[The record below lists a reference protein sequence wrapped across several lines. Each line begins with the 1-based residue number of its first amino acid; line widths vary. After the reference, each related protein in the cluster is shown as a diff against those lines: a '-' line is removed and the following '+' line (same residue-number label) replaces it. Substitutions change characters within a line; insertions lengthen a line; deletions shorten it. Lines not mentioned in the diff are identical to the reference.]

1 MYGAWG
7 HYTKWSKSEND
18 KYCII
23 YLLCERKEKK
33 NQKNK
38 FRYTENKLTIAR
50 GEGLNVR
57 EISEEGQKVEEKKV
71 NTVDIC

>member
-1 MYGAWG
+1 MWK
-7 HYTKWSKSEND
+7 T
-18 KYCII
+18 
-23 YLLCERKEKK
+23 EKK